1 MAEAQARSAP
11 PPPPDAPCEAGT
23 RSARAAGLRLPL
35 SSLDGQQSLAARGGG
50 GGGAAAASP
59 APPADLPEA
68 PRGAPHER
76 LARAHGTPDAAEPL
90 RTAPGGAARGPP
102 AAALAERSGGPED
115 AHAEAGAAAAAAA
128 GGEAKSPQL
137 QAQPAGAP
145 ALPEP
150 GAAPGQGS
158 GPPAPAARR
167 AQLDATSA
175 PADGSSGAARPA
187 AGQPA
192 QPVTNAEPAARLRAA
207 GAQPG
212 AASLQ
217 AASWSPCWRWDA
229 VEALVVFGL
238 GSLEGGPA
246 PRYQLAL
253 ALLLAQ
259 RLPALARPAEVRA
272 PAPGGGLSVVPRA
285 LICPPVF
292 PRGVCPDFL
301 FHSDNDPPTAP
312 A

>member
-11 PPPPDAPCEAGT
+11 PPPPDAPCEAGM

-35 SSLDGQQSLAARGGG
+35 SSLDGQHSLAARGGG

-115 AHAEAGAAAAAAA
+115 AHAEAGAAAAASA

-158 GPPAPAARR
+158 GPPGALSLTRQARPRLAVRRGPRR
-167 AQLDATSA
+167 ASPCSRSRMLSLQRALER
-175 PADGSSGAARPA
+175 PALIRARPA
-187 AGQPA
+187 SRPHHG
-192 QPVTNAEPAARLRAA
+192 ARA
-207 GAQPG
+207 GAG
-212 AASLQ
+212 MR
-217 AASWSPCWRWDA
+217 WR
-229 VEALVVFGL
+229 
-238 GSLEGGPA
+238 
-246 PRYQLAL
+246 R
-253 ALLLAQ
+253 
-259 RLPALARPAEVRA
+259 
-272 PAPGGGLSVVPRA
+272 
-285 LICPPVF
+285 
-292 PRGVCPDFL
+292 
-301 FHSDNDPPTAP
+301 
-312 A
+312 